1 MARRPAQPRRGC
13 RTFLLHLLVA
23 GALLWLAHCVVHRVA
38 GDAFLAAR
46 WNGEG
51 IRRFAEGKLPAARSL
66 FEKSAAERYREE
78 VPAHNLGRCHLEEKD
93 HTEAHAAFER
103 SREASPRFAP
113 ALYNDGHALYGWGS
127 TLADFPGTDSGERE
141 EACRR
146 ADLLKKAAALW
157 EQAIACFR
165 AAEDAAESDTLRR
178 DARENAVFLE
188 RKLGELR
195 RLQAEYRRR
204 CEEEN
209 AGGGSSGGGQGQG
222 QGQGQQQGRG
232 QGQPPPAGGQGS
244 GGPPPPPAASQ
255 GRGQPPP
262 AGGRQGQ
269 PPPGPEGSGAGQPP
283 QTGGGGSARAG
294 GGLSEAEREAI
305 EDSVRRQEKQR
316 REKGHFHRQ
325 TAPQQWRKKAPGE
338 GRREVLW

>member
-1 MARRPAQPRRGC
+1 MARRPAKPRRGC
-13 RTFLLHLLVA
+13 RTFLLHVLVA

-38 GDAFLAAR
+38 GGAFLAAR

-51 IRRFAEGKLPAARSL
+51 TRRFAEGKLPAARAL
-66 FEKSAAERYREE
+66 FEKSAAERYHEE

-93 HTEAHAAFER
+93 YTEAHAAFER

-113 ALYNDGHALYGWGS
+113 SLYNDGHALYGWGG
-127 TLADFPGTDSGERE
+127 TLADFPGADSGERE

-157 EQAIACFR
+157 EQAIACFE
-165 AAEDAAESDTLRR
+165 AAEKAAGTDALRR
-178 DARENAVFLE
+178 DARENAAF
-188 RKLGELR
+188 LR
-195 RLQAEYRRR
+195 RELEVLKRHQEEYRRR
-204 CEEEN
+204 CEAEN
-209 AGGGSSGGGQGQG
+209 AGGGASGGSQGQG
-222 QGQGQQQGRG
+222 QGQGGQQGRG
-232 QGQPPPAGGQGS
+232 QGQPPSAGGQGS
-244 GGPPPPPAASQ
+244 GGQPPPAASQ

-269 PPPGPEGSGAGQPP
+269 PPSGPKGGGAGQQPP
-283 QTGGGGSARAG
+283 SGGGGSAQAG
-294 GGLSEAEREAI
+294 SGLSEAEREEI
-305 EDSVRRQEKQR
+305 EASVRRQEKQR

-338 GRREVLW
+338 GGREVLW

>member
-1 MARRPAQPRRGC
+1 MAPHRAQPRRGC

-38 GDAFLAAR
+38 GGAFMAAR

-51 IRRFAEGKLPAARSL
+51 IRRFGEGKLPAARSL

-78 VPAHNLGRCHLEEKD
+78 VPVHNLGRCHLEEKD

-113 ALYNDGHALYGWGS
+113 ALYNDGHALYGWGGS
-127 TLADFPGTDSGERE
+127 LADFPETDPGERE

-165 AAEDAAESDTLRR
+165 AAEEAAESDTLRR

-209 AGGGSSGGGQGQG
+209 AGGGQGQG
-222 QGQGQQQGRG
+222 QGQGGQQGRG
-232 QGQPPPAGGQGS
+232 QGQPPPAGGQGT
-244 GGPPPPPAASQ
+244 G
-255 GRGQPPP
+255 GQPPP
-262 AGGRQGQ
+262 AGGRQKQ
-269 PPPGPEGSGAGQPP
+269 PPGPEGSGAGQPSP
-283 QTGGGGSARAG
+283 PGGDGATQAE
-294 GGLSEAEREAI
+294 GGLSEAERNAI

-338 GRREVLW
+338 GGREVLW